1 MHCSLIK
8 IGLTGYTTLFRIDNI
23 LCAFNFNI
31 SSETVWHHLTPT
43 TSPLYPLVP
52 LPLYPHTIWELRQ
65 SSTPFELHLIHLI
78 HLYTFGV

>member
-23 LCAFNFNI
+23 LCAFNLNI

-43 TSPLYPLVP
+43 TSPLYPYLC
-52 LPLYPHTIWELRQ
+52 T
-65 SSTPFELHLIHLI
+65 STPFGSFASPPHHLGCT
-78 HLYTFGV
+78 LYTEGVKVQPK